1 MNFEIL
7 QFEIYNYIDDLFN
20 SMQPEYNVKYIE
32 TYDNASN
39 DLEQLGKQLVYC
51 LGLNNINNNLDIMI
65 KPDYFIFNYNNIYI
79 IINFSIDLNDKCIY
93 KILTVNNRN
102 EALRYRYSY

>member
-32 TYDNASN
+32 AYDYADK

-51 LGLNNINNNLDIMI
+51 LGLHNNNLDIMI

-79 IINFSIDLNDKCIY
+79 IINFSIDLNDVCKY
-93 KILTVNNRN
+93 KILTVKDRN
-102 EALRYRYSY
+102 EALRFRYSV

>member
-51 LGLNNINNNLDIMI
+51 LGLNINNLDIMI

-79 IINFSIDLNDKCIY
+79 IINFSIDLNDVCKY
-93 KILTVNNRN
+93 KILTVKDRN
-102 EALRYRYSY
+102 EALRFRYSI